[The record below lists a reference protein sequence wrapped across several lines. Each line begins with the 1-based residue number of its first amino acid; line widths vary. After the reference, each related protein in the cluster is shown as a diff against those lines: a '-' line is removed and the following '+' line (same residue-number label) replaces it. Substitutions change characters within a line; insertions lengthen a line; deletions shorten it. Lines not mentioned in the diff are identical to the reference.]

1 MFPMTAANKLAV
13 VAVGGNSLIR
23 DKQHESIQDQSEE
36 AAITAHYIAD
46 MIEAG
51 WNVVVTH
58 GNGPQ
63 MGFVLRRS
71 ELSLHEVPPV
81 PMDYAGADLQ
91 GGIGYMFLKALYNEF
106 RKRRIDRK
114 AVAIVTQ
121 TLVDRNDPA
130 FADPSKPIGSHMD
143 EQTAR
148 RLASRHGWVVKEDAG
163 RGWRR
168 VVPSPLPKTI
178 VELAAIN
185 VLARSGYVVIA
196 CGGGGIPVVK
206 DAEGNL
212 VGVEAV
218 IDKDFASSLLAR
230 EIGAELL
237 LVSTAVEKIAINFN
251 RPDQQWLDRLTVVE
265 AKRHFADNQ
274 FDKGSMGP
282 KIQAVI
288 EFLEGGG
295 GMGLITNPP
304 NIGRALA
311 GETGTFIV
319 REGAPAFTFHN

>member
-1 MFPMTAANKLAV
+1 MTAANKLAV

-23 DKQHESIQDQSEE
+23 DRQHESIPDQNVE
-36 AAITAHYIAD
+36 AAITARSIAD
-46 MIEAG
+46 IIEAG
-51 WNVVVTH
+51 WKVVVTH

-71 ELSLHEVPPV
+71 ELSLHEVSPV
-81 PMDYAGADLQ
+81 PMDFAGADLQ
-91 GGIGYMFLKALYNEF
+91 GGIGYMFVKALYNEF

-114 AVAIVTQ
+114 AVAVVTQ
-121 TLVDRNDPA
+121 TIVDRHDPA
-130 FADPSKPIGSHMD
+130 FTNPTKPIGSQLD
-143 EQTAR
+143 EPTAR
-148 RLASRHGWVVKEDAG
+148 RLAAQQGWTIKEDSG

-168 VVPSPLPKTI
+168 VVPSPLPRTI
-178 VELAAIN
+178 VELEMIRC
-185 VLARSGYVVIA
+185 LAKAGYVVIA

-206 DAEGNL
+206 DAEGDL

-230 EIGAELL
+230 DIGADLL
-237 LVSTAVEKIAINFN
+237 LVSTAVEKVAINFN
-251 RPDQQWLDRLTVVE
+251 RPNQQWVDRMTVAE
-265 AKRHFADNQ
+265 AKKHFADNQ

-295 GMGLITNPP
+295 RIGLITNPP

-319 REGAPAFTFHN
+319 REDAPAFAFHT